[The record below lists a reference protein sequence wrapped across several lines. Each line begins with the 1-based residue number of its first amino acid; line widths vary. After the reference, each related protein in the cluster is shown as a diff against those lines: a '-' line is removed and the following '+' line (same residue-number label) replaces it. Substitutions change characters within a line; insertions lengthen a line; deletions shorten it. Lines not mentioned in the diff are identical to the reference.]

1 MSDEEWRA
9 SIDSRI
15 RAVEVTLATSTVIDA
30 NIDRRLGE
38 IEGTLRWLV
47 RLVIGALILGIIG
60 VYVQNVGLLQ

>member
-1 MSDEEWRA
+1 MSEEEWRS
-9 SIDSRI
+9 SIDSRM
-15 RAVEVTLATSTVIDA
+15 RAVELALATSTVIDT

-60 VYVQNVGLLQ
+60 VYVQNGGLLQ